1 MSELVS
7 LIQSLKALGLST
19 SEATETAVAEI
30 AAERERAAAERERAA
45 AERAA
50 AERAAERACEL
61 ICYFI
66 MIFSLNLQLNCE
78 STDNLELEKI
88 KQSGNILKGSAG
100 N

>member
-30 AAERERAAAERERAA
+30 AAERERAAAER
-45 AERAA
+45 
-50 AERAAERACEL
+50 ERAAERACEL